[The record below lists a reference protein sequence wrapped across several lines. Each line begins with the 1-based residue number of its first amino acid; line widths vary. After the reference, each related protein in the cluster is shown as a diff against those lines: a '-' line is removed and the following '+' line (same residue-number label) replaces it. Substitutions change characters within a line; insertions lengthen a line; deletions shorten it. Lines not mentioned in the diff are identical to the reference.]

1 MNIAIKKT
9 PFFISILKKI
19 HTIKE
24 YKYLYFIPNSIEE
37 TENSDIIV
45 LNYDKRLENFTMDS
59 DYRYIFFTKNRLRLA
74 ITRLQEQ
81 SLFLNLDLQMIKK
94 DETTEMPLLTHFQH
108 SSCMDQNIDQIIF
121 LFATLLK
128 PNKNISFSHFFF
140 FFICHSLYVEKI
152 ESLEESFVIEEL
164 FKTYKQGFSFWNKDE
179 IREVERLVEKE
190 RKIKTIII
198 RFIEQEI
205 WKNWCF
211 YIIDH
216 AFN

>member
-24 YKYLYFIPNSIEE
+24 YKYLYFIPDSIEE
-37 TENSDIIV
+37 TENLDIFV
-45 LNYDKRLENFTMDS
+45 LNYDRRLENFTMDS

-81 SLFLNLDLQMIKK
+81 SLFLNLDLPMIKK
-94 DETTEMPLLTHFQH
+94 DKTTKMPLLTHFQH
-108 SSCMDQNIDQIIF
+108 CISINENIDQIIS

-152 ESLEESFVIEEL
+152 ESLEESFLIKEL
-164 FKTYKQGFSFWNKDE
+164 YECYKQGFSFWNKDE
-179 IREVERLVEKE
+179 IKELERLVEKE

-198 RFIEQEI
+198 SFIKQEI

>member
-1 MNIAIKKT
+1 MNIAIKNT
-9 PFFISILKKI
+9 PFFISILEKI
-19 HTIKE
+19 HTIKDH
-24 YKYLYFIPNSIEE
+24 KYLYFIPESIEE
-37 TENSDIIV
+37 TQNGDIIV
-45 LNYDKRLENFTMDS
+45 LNYDKRLKNFTMDS

-108 SSCMDQNIDQIIF
+108 CIFINGNIDQIIF

-152 ESLEESFVIEEL
+152 ERFKESFLIREL
-164 FKTYKQGFSFWNKDE
+164 FESYKHGFSFWNKDE
-179 IREVERLVEKE
+179 IREVERLIEKE
-190 RKIKTIII
+190 RKIKTIIVS
-198 RFIEQEI
+198 FIEQEI